1 MSVFTPGHFTDLT
14 EEAETEA
21 GWPTSDKREEPGQEV
36 KERKVRRERDRDPE
50 HCVKISG
57 P

>member
-1 MSVFTPGHFTDLT
+1 MSVFTPGNFTDLT

-36 KERKVRRERDRDPE
+36 KERKVGRERDTWY
-50 HCVKISG
+50 SG
-57 P
+57 LP